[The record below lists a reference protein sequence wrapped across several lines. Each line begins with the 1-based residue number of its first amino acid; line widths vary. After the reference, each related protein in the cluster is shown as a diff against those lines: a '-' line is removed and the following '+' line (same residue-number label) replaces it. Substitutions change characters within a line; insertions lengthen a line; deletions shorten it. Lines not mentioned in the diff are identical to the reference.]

1 MRKKGLELGSINK
14 MLDELSKMLDNWMK
28 NQEEIDKEIKE
39 LENRRRLRNQ
49 QRNEAEKLS

>member
-1 MRKKGLELGSINK
+1 MRKTRLELGSINK
-14 MLDELSKMLDNWMK
+14 MLDELNKMLDNWMK

-39 LENRRRLRNQ
+39 LENRQQLRNQ

>member
-1 MRKKGLELGSINK
+1 MRKTRLELGSINK

-39 LENRRRLRNQ
+39 LENRRRLRSQ

>member
-1 MRKKGLELGSINK
+1 MRKTVLELDSIEK
-14 MLDELSKMLDNWMK
+14 MIEELNKMLDNWMK

>member
-1 MRKKGLELGSINK
+1 MCKKGLELGSINK

>member
-1 MRKKGLELGSINK
+1 MRKTRLELGSINK

>member
-1 MRKKGLELGSINK
+1 MRKTELELDSINK

>member
-14 MLDELSKMLDNWMK
+14 MLDELNKMLDNWMK

-39 LENRRRLRNQ
+39 LENRRRLRSQ
-49 QRNEAEKLS
+49 QRNEAEKRS